1 MRGTNGPV
9 VFNEDLVNF
18 AFRFAINQYNM
29 LVFKFGGASVKSAEA
44 VKNIVKILQQYEEEK
59 IVVVVSA
66 MGKTTNAIEGI
77 IDRYTAGKSEE
88 LKQQYRELKAY
99 HLEVMD
105 GLFKDKGHK
114 VYADVEELFSN
125 MADRLAKEPTLN
137 FDFDY
142 DQLICFGELLST
154 TIIGHFLNNSGVS
167 TRWMDIRRS
176 LKTNNNWREAKVDWE
191 LSSQL
196 VNKHF
201 AFNGERILI
210 TQGFLG
216 STINDQSTSLGREG
230 SDYTAAILTYM
241 LKAESVT
248 IWKDV
253 PGVLNADPK
262 YFDDTVLLDKL
273 SYLDAIELAYFGTS
287 VIHPKTIKPLQ
298 NKNINLHVKSFV
310 DPDAPGTLVGNLSYS
325 KLTPSFIFKMDQVL
339 IRISPLDFSFI
350 NEGNLEEIFGIFSK
364 HGLKI
369 NLMQNSAISF
379 KMIVNNDKRKVR
391 LVCDELEEMY
401 KVAYQTGLELVT
413 IRYFDQSTIDRV
425 MINKELIL
433 EQRGLQNIE
442 LLIRD
447 LG

>member
-1 MRGTNGPV
+1 MR
-9 VFNEDLVNF
+9 
-18 AFRFAINQYNM
+18 
-29 LVFKFGGASVKSAEA
+29 VFKFGGASVKSAAA
-44 VKNIVKILQQYEEEK
+44 VRNIIEILQRYQEEE

-66 MGKTTNAIEGI
+66 MGKTTNSIERI
-77 IDRYTAGKSEE
+77 IDHYSSGKNEQMKKE
-88 LKQQYRELKAY
+88 FKELKAY
-99 HLEVMD
+99 HLEVVN
-105 GLFKDKGHK
+105 GLFENKGDK
-114 VYADVEELFSN
+114 VYAEVEELFGTL
-125 MADRLAKEPTLN
+125 ADRLAKEPTLN
-137 FDFDY
+137 YDFDY

-154 TIIGHFLNNSGVS
+154 TIIGHFLNSSKVS

-176 LKTNNNWREAKVDWE
+176 LKTNNTWREAKVDWE
-191 LSSQL
+191 LSNQL

-216 STINDQSTSLGREG
+216 STINDQTTSLGREG
-230 SDYTAAILTYM
+230 SDYTAAILAFM
-241 LKAESVT
+241 LKADSVT

-262 YFDDTVLLDKL
+262 YFDDTVLLEKL

-310 DPDAPGTLVGNLSYS
+310 DPDAPGTLVGNLSYN
-325 KLTPSFIFKMDQVL
+325 KLIPSFIFKMDQVL
-339 IRISPLDFSFI
+339 IRTSPLDFSFI
-350 NEGNLEEIFGIFSK
+350 NENNLVEIFGIFSK

-379 KMIVNNDKRKVR
+379 KMIVNNNKRKLR
-391 LVCDELEEMY
+391 LVIDELEEKF

-425 MINKELIL
+425 MINKELIM
-433 EQRGLQNIE
+433 EQRGVQNIE

>member
-1 MRGTNGPV
+1 
-9 VFNEDLVNF
+9 
-18 AFRFAINQYNM
+18 M

-44 VKNIVKILQQYEEEK
+44 VKNIVEILQQYRKEK

-66 MGKTTNAIEGI
+66 MGKTTNAIERI
-77 IDRYTAGKSEE
+77 IENYASGKSETLKQEYKE
-88 LKQQYRELKAY
+88 LKDY
-99 HLEVMD
+99 HLGIAD
-105 GLFKDKGHK
+105 GLFGNKGHK
-114 VYADVEELFSN
+114 VFADVEQLLDE

-137 FDFDY
+137 YDYDY

-154 TIIGHFLNNSGVS
+154 TIISHYLNSSKVS

-176 LKTNNNWREAKVDWE
+176 LKTDNSWREAKIDWE
-191 LSSQL
+191 LSGRL
-196 VNKHF
+196 VNEHF

-210 TQGFLG
+210 TQGFLA

-230 SDYTAAILTYM
+230 SDYTAAVLAFM
-241 LKAESVT
+241 LKAENVT

-262 YFDDTVLLDKL
+262 YFDDTILLEKL

-298 NKNINLHVKSFV
+298 NKNINLYVKSFV
-310 DPDAPGTLVGNLSYS
+310 NPEAPGTLVGNLSYD

-364 HGLKI
+364 HSLKI

-379 KMIVNNDKRKVR
+379 KMIVNNDKRKLR
-391 LVCDELEEMY
+391 LVTDELEEKY

-433 EQRGLQNIE
+433 EQRGLKNIE

>member
-1 MRGTNGPV
+1 M
-9 VFNEDLVNF
+9 
-18 AFRFAINQYNM
+18 I
-29 LVFKFGGASVKSAEA
+29 VFKFGGASVKSADA
-44 VKNIVKILQQYEEEK
+44 VRNIIEILGHYRDQE

-66 MGKTTNAIEGI
+66 MGKTTNALERI
-77 IDRYTAGKSEE
+77 IDDYAQRKGKALMKEFGA
-88 LKQQYRELKAY
+88 LKEY
-99 HLEVMD
+99 HLEVVN
-105 GLFKDKGHK
+105 GLFEDKSHP
-114 VYADVEELFSN
+114 VFAAVEGLFTEL
-125 MADRLAKEPTLN
+125 AGRLKKEPTLN
-137 FDFDY
+137 YDFDY
-142 DQLICFGELLST
+142 DQLICYGELLST
-154 TIIGHFLNNSGVS
+154 TIIAHFLGHSGLS
-167 TRWMDIRRS
+167 ARWMDIRRS
-176 LKTNNNWREAKVDWE
+176 LKTDNQWREARVDWV
-191 LSSQL
+191 LSGKL
-196 VNKHF
+196 VHRHF
-201 AFNGERILI
+201 TFNGEQILI

-216 STINDQSTSLGREG
+216 STINDQTTSLGREG
-230 SDYTAAILTYM
+230 SDYTAAILAHI

-262 YFDDTVLLDKL
+262 YFDDTILLEKL

-298 NKNINLHVKSFV
+298 NKNINLYVKSFV
-310 DPDAPGTLVGNLSYS
+310 DPEAPGTLVGNLSYS
-325 KLTPSFIFKMDQVL
+325 KLIPCFIFKMDQVL

-350 NEGNLEEIFGIFSK
+350 NEQNLEEIFGIFSK
-364 HGLKI
+364 HGMKI

-379 KMIVNNDKRKVR
+379 LMIVNNDKRKLR
-391 LVCDELEEMY
+391 LVTDELEESY

-442 LLIRD
+442 LLVRD

>member
-1 MRGTNGPV
+1 
-9 VFNEDLVNF
+9 
-18 AFRFAINQYNM
+18 M
-29 LVFKFGGASVKSAEA
+29 LVFKFGGASVKSAGA
-44 VKNIVKILQQYEEEK
+44 VKNIVEILQRYNEEK

-66 MGKTTNAIEGI
+66 MGKSTNAMERI
-77 IDRYTAGKSEE
+77 IDYYTAGKSEE
-88 LKQQYRELKAY
+88 LKQEFKVLKAY
-99 HLEVMD
+99 HLEVTD
-105 GLFKDKGHK
+105 GLFEDKGHK
-114 VYADVEELFSN
+114 VFAEVEELFSDL
-125 MADRLAKEPTLN
+125 ADRLAKEPTLN
-137 FDFDY
+137 YDFDY
-142 DQLICFGELLST
+142 DQLICYGELLST
-154 TIIGHFLNNSGVS
+154 TIIGNYLNSAGVS

-176 LKTNNNWREAKVDWE
+176 LKTNNTWREAKIDWE

-196 VNKHF
+196 VNEHF
-201 AFNGERILI
+201 VFNGERILI

-216 STINDQSTSLGREG
+216 STINDQTTSLGREG
-230 SDYTAAILTYM
+230 SDYTAAILAYM
-241 LKAESVT
+241 LKTESVT

-262 YFDDTVLLDKL
+262 YFDDTILLEKL

-310 DPDAPGTLVGNLSYS
+310 DPDKPGTLVGNLSYN

-339 IRISPLDFSFI
+339 IRLSPLDFSFI

-364 HGLKI
+364 HGMKI

-379 KMIVNNDKRKVR
+379 KMIVNNDKRRLR
-391 LVCDELEEMY
+391 LVIDELEEKY
-401 KVAYQTGLELVT
+401 KAAYQTGLELVT

-447 LG
+447 QG

>member
-1 MRGTNGPV
+1 
-9 VFNEDLVNF
+9 
-18 AFRFAINQYNM
+18 M
-29 LVFKFGGASVKSAEA
+29 LVFKFGGASVKSAGA
-44 VKNIVKILQQYEEEK
+44 VKNIVEILQRYNEEK

-66 MGKTTNAIEGI
+66 MGKTTNAIERI
-77 IDRYTAGKSEE
+77 IDHYTAGKSEE
-88 LKQQYRELKAY
+88 LKQEYKELKAY
-99 HLEVMD
+99 HLEVTG
-105 GLFKDKGHK
+105 GLFEDKGHK
-114 VYADVEELFSN
+114 VFAEVEELFGDL
-125 MADRLAKEPTLN
+125 ADRLAKDPTLN
-137 FDFDY
+137 YDFDY
-142 DQLICFGELLST
+142 DQLICYGELLST
-154 TIIGHFLNNSGVS
+154 TIIGNYLNSSDVS

-176 LKTNNNWREAKVDWE
+176 LKTNNTWREAKVDWE

-196 VNKHF
+196 VNEHF
-201 AFNGERILI
+201 EFNGERILI

-216 STINDQSTSLGREG
+216 STINDQTTSLGREG
-230 SDYTAAILTYM
+230 SDYTAAILAFM

-262 YFDDTVLLDKL
+262 YFDDTILLEKL

-310 DPDAPGTLVGNLSYS
+310 DPDEPGTLVGNLSYS

-379 KMIVNNDKRKVR
+379 KMIVNNDKRKLR
-391 LVCDELEEMY
+391 LVTDELEEKY

>member
-1 MRGTNGPV
+1 
-9 VFNEDLVNF
+9 
-18 AFRFAINQYNM
+18 M

-44 VKNIVKILQQYEEEK
+44 VKNIVEILQRYGKEQ

-66 MGKTTNAIEGI
+66 MGKTTNAIERI
-77 IDRYTAGKSEE
+77 IDFYATGKSEE
-88 LKQQYRELKAY
+88 LKQEFKALKAY
-99 HLEVMD
+99 HMEVVN
-105 GLFKDKGHK
+105 GLFKDKGNK
-114 VYADVEELFSN
+114 VFAAVEQLFDDL
-125 MADRLAKEPTLN
+125 ADRLAKDPTLN
-137 FDFDY
+137 YDYDY
-142 DQLICFGELLST
+142 DQLICFGEMLST
-154 TIIGHFLNNSGVS
+154 TIIAHFLNTSKVS

-176 LKTNNNWREAKVDWE
+176 LKTDNAWREAKIDWD
-191 LSSQL
+191 LSSRL
-196 VNKHF
+196 VNEQF

-216 STINDQSTSLGREG
+216 STINDQTTSLGREG
-230 SDYTAAILTYM
+230 SDYTAAVLAYM
-241 LKAESVT
+241 LRAESVT

-262 YFDDTVLLDKL
+262 YFDDTILLEKL

-310 DPDAPGTLVGNLSYS
+310 DPDTPGTMVGNLSYS

-364 HGLKI
+364 HSLKI

-379 KMIVNNDKRKVR
+379 KMIVNNDKRKLR
-391 LVCDELEEMY
+391 LVTDELEEKY

>member
-1 MRGTNGPV
+1 
-9 VFNEDLVNF
+9 
-18 AFRFAINQYNM
+18 M
-29 LVFKFGGASVKSAEA
+29 LVYKFGGASVKSAEA
-44 VKNIVKILQQYEEEK
+44 VKNIVSILKRFQEEE

-66 MGKTTNAIEGI
+66 MGKTTNALERIIEH
-77 IDRYTAGKSEE
+77 YANGKTEE
-88 LKQQYRELKAY
+88 LKLEYKGLKEY
-99 HLEVMD
+99 HQEVL
-105 GLFKDKGHK
+105 GALFKDSDHPAHK
-114 VYADVEELFSN
+114 AVEDMFDDLG
-125 MADRLAKEPTLN
+125 DRLAKDPTLN
-137 FDFDY
+137 YDYDY
-142 DQLICFGELLST
+142 DQIICYGEMLST
-154 TIIGHFLNNSGVS
+154 TIICHFLNSSGLK
-167 TRWMDIRRS
+167 TRWMDVRRS
-176 LKTNNNWREAKVDWE
+176 LKTNNTWREAKVDWE
-191 LSSQL
+191 LSTEL

-201 AFNGERILI
+201 VFNGERILI

-216 STINDQSTSLGREG
+216 STINDQTTSLGREG
-230 SDYTAAILTYM
+230 SDYTAAILAYM
-241 LKAESVT
+241 LKADNVT

-262 YFDDTVLLDKL
+262 YFDDTILLDKL

-298 NKNINLHVKSFV
+298 NKNINLYVKSFL
-310 DPDAPGTLVGNLSYS
+310 DPEAAGTKVGNLNYD

-339 IRISPLDFSFI
+339 IRTSPLDFSFI
-350 NEGNLEEIFGIFSK
+350 NENNLEEIFGILSK
-364 HGLKI
+364 HGMKI

-379 KMIVNNDKRKVR
+379 LMIVNNEKRKLR
-391 LVCDELEEMY
+391 LVTDELEQKY

-425 MINKELIL
+425 MINKELIM